1 MWKYIRI
8 LLPLIVLGFIVPMI
22 MPGQNGKPIMSPRD
36 WLPDEKTLEKIT
48 ESVSKVANTSSEIA
62 GGRPVFQSTKK
73 QLYKWQD
80 KEGNWQFTDNYNQIP
95 DYALSQLQA
104 QDMPSTVNSMVAPTI
119 VEATDTAETKA
130 AGSNLLKPDGSVD
143 ISKAPELMTEAKKV
157 RAQLEARNKVLEKL

>member
-8 LLPLIVLGFIVPMI
+8 FLPLIVLGFIVPMI

-36 WLPDEKTLEKIT
+36 WLPDEKTLDKIT
-48 ESVSKVANTSSEIA
+48 ESVSKVANTTSEIA

-95 DYALSQLQA
+95 NYALSQLQA

-119 VEATDTAETKA
+119 VEVAEA
-130 AGSNLLKPDGSVD
+130 ASAGSNLLNPDGTPDVSKMPEMVD
-143 ISKAPELMTEAKKV
+143 EAKKV
-157 RAQLEARNKVLEKL
+157 RAQLEARNKTLEEL